1 MIRRNKTT
9 LIFVGALLAIILVLA
24 YNHWRASAFEA
35 SRQTPLAG
43 EQAVS
48 PSVNVLR
55 VEPGRYQAQLIGY
68 GAANPRFELTLSAQV
83 TGQVQ
88 QIADDFEAG
97 NRVKAGNVLLELEN
111 SEYRAA
117 LASAE
122 ETLANAKL
130 ALLQEQ
136 REGLQAQTEWS
147 ASGLDGEPD
156 SELVLR
162 KPQLAAAQAA
172 LKNAEASVT
181 NARRNLAQTR
191 ITAPFDALITSRS
204 AAPGSYLQTGSE
216 VGSLV
221 STDRVEVAVALSAQD
236 WASLPPLDQMRE
248 AQWEVT
254 LHNVENNQQ
263 WQATVVRAEQSLDE
277 TTRQRALIVAVEQ
290 PLEQVPELLPGTF
303 VEVRI
308 PGSAIDHLWKLP
320 SSALSQR
327 GYIWYIGEQQTLV
340 SLAVQP
346 LFADAEAIYV
356 AAPVAMQSSAQQI
369 LVHPLSSY
377 LDGMPVIP
385 VEVSDE

>member
-9 LIFVGALLAIILVLA
+9 LIFVGALFAIILVLA
-24 YNHWRASAFEA
+24 YNHWRASAYEA

-43 EQAVS
+43 ERAVS

-88 QIADDFEAG
+88 QIAQDFEAG

-248 AQWEVT
+248 AQWQVT

>member
-9 LIFVGALLAIILVLA
+9 LIFVGALFAIILVLA
-24 YNHWRASAFEA
+24 YNHWRASAYEA

-43 EQAVS
+43 ERAVS

-97 NRVKAGNVLLELEN
+97 NRVKTGNVLLELEN

-248 AQWEVT
+248 AQWQVT